1 MSSLRKACSEGS
13 ENRGGS
19 GVYLSRILASVYDG
33 LKFEEMKLCELLCK
47 INFWDMSMRPA
58 RATNSYRKNRDVN
71 VGKLGNLTEAQA
83 GEKGMDMDALN
94 SLWAGEDRV
103 V

>member
-1 MSSLRKACSEGS
+1 MSLLRKACSEGS

-58 RATNSYRKNRDVN
+58 RATKFIPEEWRCECGEIGEPYRGSAR
-71 VGKLGNLTEAQA
+71 
-83 GEKGMDMDALN
+83 
-94 SLWAGEDRV
+94 
-103 V
+103 